1 MGTHSST
8 KVQTTDGIVVNMY
21 RHYDG
26 YYEGHGAELANFLNG
41 IRLVNGIPF
50 GGENIKIANG
60 MDDLAAQIVA
70 HFKITENVGGFYLVG
85 LDRDEEYNYT
95 IYEDNGTIRMKCV
108 YDGKVRFDGT
118 PTEFLDW
125 KDEYKVS

>member
-1 MGTHSST
+1 MGTHAST
-8 KVQTTDGIVVNMY
+8 KVQTHDGIVVNMY

-26 YYEGHGAELANFLNG
+26 YYDGHGKELAEFLEP
-41 IRLVNGIPF
+41 IRLVNGI
-50 GGENIKIANG
+50 GQDTTNIANG

-70 HFKITENVGGFYLVG
+70 HFKQESGGFYLIG

-95 IYEDNGTIRMKCV
+95 IYEKDGTIRMKCA
-108 YDGKVRFDGT
+108 YNGKVRFDGT
-118 PTEFLDW
+118 PTEFLNW